1 MSRSSTWPRTGRM
14 STSGSTSPVGRMICS
29 TTAPCESRSS
39 KSPGVAETLIICGT
53 SDMNSSNWSGRLSS
67 ADGQAEA
74 VLDQRELAGAVAVVH
89 PADLRDGHV
98 RLVDHDEKVGREV
111 VEQARRALA
120 GAPSAERPRVV
131 LDAGAGADLEQHLDV
146 EIGARLQSLRLEQLP
161 RPAQLGQPLG
171 ELRADGNDGPLDLG
185 PLGHEVLGRIDGALL
200 ELGDGVAGERVDLAD
215 PLDLVAP
222 ELDADGLLRVGGKDL
237 DRVAAHAER
246 ALLEGDVVAA
256 VLDADELAR
265 GCRRA
270 RAARHARTVT
280 MSLRYSSGSP
290 RP

>member
-1 MSRSSTWPRTGRM
+1 M

-29 TTAPCESRSS
+29 TTTPCESRSS
-39 KSPGVAETLIICGT
+39 KSPGVAERLIICGT

-67 ADGQAEA
+67 ADGRRKPYSTS
-74 VLDQRELAGAVAVVH
+74 VS
-89 PADLRDGHV
+89 LRARSPLYIPPICGMRHV
-98 RLVDHDEKVGREV
+98 RLVHHDEKVGREV

-131 LDAGAGADLEQHLDV
+131 LDAGAGAHLEQHLDV
-146 EIGARLQSLRLEQLP
+146 EIGARLESLRLEQLP

-171 ELRADGNDGPLDLG
+171 ELRADGDDGPLDLG

-200 ELGDGVAGERVDLAD
+200 ELGDRVAGERVDLAD

-222 ELDADGLLRVGGKDL
+222 ELDADGLLVVGGEDL

-246 ALLEGDVVAA
+246 ALLEGDVVPA
-256 VLDADELAR
+256 VLDADQLAEDVVAPALLATPHGHHQLR
-265 GCRRA
+265 GTRADRRG
-270 RAARHARTVT
+270 RRWR
-280 MSLRYSSGSP
+280 SRS
-290 RP
+290 RR